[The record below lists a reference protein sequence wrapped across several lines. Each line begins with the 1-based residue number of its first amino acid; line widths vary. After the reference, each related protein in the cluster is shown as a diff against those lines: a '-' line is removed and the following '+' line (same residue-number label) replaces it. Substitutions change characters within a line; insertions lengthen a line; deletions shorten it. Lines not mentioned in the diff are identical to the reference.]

1 MELASFTLLS
11 VTFVNIFNGALRK
24 QMDNK
29 DLISIDKYFS
39 EVGYYSRRVADKLRH
54 LNEKELNDILKM
66 VRRSSKTTLI

>member
-39 EVGYYSRRVADKLRH
+39 EVGYYLRRVADKLRH
-54 LNEKELNDILKM
+54 LNEKKLNDILKM
-66 VRRSSKTTLI
+66 VRRSSKTTVI